1 MTAGTQS
8 DRGAPARLRAGRPR
22 SQIRYA
28 FRLAARELRGGV
40 RGFRIFLACLVL
52 GVAAIAGIGSL
63 TEAVVAGIR
72 ADARLL
78 LGGDVGVHLTY
89 RAANDAERR
98 FLADSGALS
107 EVAKLRAMARSTD
120 GGKRS
125 LIELQAVDGAY
136 PLYGAVTL
144 MPALPLDA
152 ALNGEGN
159 LFGAVAEAQAANRLG
174 LHLGDRFHIGNAE
187 LELRAILERQPDA
200 VFGGLAFGPRVIVS
214 QWGLA
219 ATGLIRPGALVNY
232 EYRLKLPSGVD
243 PDSWT
248 RGARAAFPDA
258 GWQIRDA
265 SDASPGLQRF
275 IERIGFF
282 LDLAGITALLVG
294 GIGIGNAVAGYIA
307 SKTLAIATLKCL
319 GAASRLIF
327 AAYLMQILALASI
340 GVASGLLLGGLAPAA
355 VAPLVS
361 GLLPVEL
368 RLGIYPLPLAIAAL
382 AGLLTMLVFALWP
395 LAAVGRIPAAALFRD
410 TIAPARR
417 RPPLALAA
425 TTLVAALALAVLVV
439 ATAPD
444 RRVALWY
451 VAGAAAAF
459 ALFRLAGTTIVAAAR
474 HLPRPSWPVW
484 RLALANLHRPGTP
497 TPRVELSLGLGLTLL
512 AAVAL
517 VQGNL
522 AVEVETRLAEHAPA
536 DFFIDIQPDQLAGFA
551 EIVHGTPGA
560 SFAEMPMLRGRITR
574 INDTPVEQ
582 AQVAPEAQWALRSDR
597 GLTYAAEPPAGS
609 HIVAGKW
616 WPADY
621 QGPPLVSFDAELA
634 QGMGLKVGDTLS
646 VNLLGREITATIA
659 NLRRID
665 WARLGI
671 NFAIVFAPGTL
682 EPAPQT
688 HLAAVYV
695 MPGAAEDGLVRQ
707 VTERFANV
715 SAIPVREGLEAV
727 ARVIA
732 TIGTALRLV
741 ALITLAAGVLV
752 LGGAIAAG
760 HHRRVYD
767 AVVLKVLGATRGT
780 IAFAFLLEHGLLGL
794 ATALVAGGLGTLAA
808 YALVTGPMRSDWVFL
823 PTPLVA
829 ILGLAIVLTLA
840 LGFAGTWRAL
850 GAKPAAY
857 LRNE

>member
-1 MTAGTQS
+1 M
-8 DRGAPARLRAGRPR
+8 
-22 SQIRYA
+22 
-28 FRLAARELRGGV
+28 
-40 RGFRIFLACLVL
+40 L

-98 FLADSGALS
+98 FLADSGTLS

-125 LIELQAVDGAY
+125 LIELQAVDGSY
-136 PLYGAVTL
+136 PLYGAVALT
-144 MPALPLDA
+144 PALPLDA
-152 ALNGEGN
+152 ALDGQGKV
-159 LFGAVAEAQAANRLG
+159 FGAVVEAPAASRLG
-174 LHLGDRFHIGNAE
+174 LHLGDRFRIGDAE
-187 LELRAILERQPDA
+187 LELRALLERQPDA
-200 VFGGLAFGPRVIVS
+200 AFGGLAFGPRVIVS
-214 QWGLA
+214 QRTLA

-232 EYRLKLPSGVD
+232 EYRLKLPDGVD
-243 PDSWT
+243 PESWT
-248 RGARAAFPDA
+248 RTARAAFPDA
-258 GWQIRDA
+258 GWQIRNA
-265 SDASPGLQRF
+265 TDASPGLQRF

-294 GIGIGNAVAGYIA
+294 GIGIGNAVAGYVA
-307 SKTLAIATLKCL
+307 SKTGAIATLKCL
-319 GAASRLIF
+319 GASSRLIF
-327 AAYLMQILALASI
+327 AAYLMQILALALI
-340 GVASGLLLGGLAPAA
+340 GIAGGLLLGGLVPAA
-355 VAPLVS
+355 LAPLVS

-382 AGLLTMLVFALWP
+382 AGLLTVLVFALWP

-425 TTLVAALALAVLVV
+425 TTIVAAMALAALIV

-459 ALFRLAGTTIVAAAR
+459 ALFRLAGMTIVAGAR
-474 HLPRPSWPVW
+474 YVPRPSRPVL

-497 TPRVELSLGLGLTLL
+497 TPRIVLSLGLGLSVL

-551 EIVHGTPGA
+551 EIVRSTPGA

-574 INDTPVEQ
+574 LNGRPVEE
-582 AQVAPEAQWALRSDR
+582 APVAPEAQWALRSDR

-609 HIVAGKW
+609 HLVTGKW

-621 QGPPLVSFDAELA
+621 SGAPLVSFDAELA

-659 NLRRID
+659 NLRHID

-682 EPAPQT
+682 EAAPQT

-695 MPGAAEDGLVRQ
+695 TPGAAEDALVRQ
-707 VTERFANV
+707 VSERFANV

-752 LGGAIAAG
+752 LGGAVAAG

-823 PTPLVA
+823 PAPLAA